1 MNGINLD
8 FNLTVGLV
16 AIAFGITLA
25 SAIWIMVMGWIKKR
39 TISKTRKEFESRM
52 PLTIEEVEAERE
64 LTKARHSHDLR
75 LLELR
80 ISELVLREA
89 EANLKTQTALG
100 RVGMLNDRIER
111 LRLELAAQ
119 RQRKRLNFDHPE
131 NAS

>member
-39 TISKTRKEFESRM
+39 TISKTRKDFESRM